1 MEKESVKDV
10 ILRYGVLLGKRNTER
25 QKTDFLRA
33 AQKQLEQAGF
43 PVDITCVSASL
54 MRRESVNM
62 YNLYAGDF
70 KKADVVFITY
80 YDTPLWQFYP
90 KEQKA
95 FDANWSRGNFLL
107 HTLLFL
113 CCMIAIAAF
122 LYLTVIPSLQK
133 HGFVSL
139 WGAVL
144 VLVCLFGFYG
154 IRHMRGGIAAG
165 NTMVRNSSSLIALFA
180 LACDLS
186 EQEKQHV
193 AFAMIDEGTR
203 SEYGLRMLQEYI
215 GKKRIQRVY
224 LDSIGNVGK
233 LQGFAD
239 RHILEGLHEKLAE
252 HAEWHD
258 LAEDKHAYG
267 DILLTSGSCD
277 NGCVSLKIEKRTDNS
292 DLEQQVIK
300 VIQVLKALMISCVS

>member
-1 MEKESVKDV
+1 
-10 ILRYGVLLGKRNTER
+10 
-25 QKTDFLRA
+25 
-33 AQKQLEQAGF
+33 
-43 PVDITCVSASL
+43 
-54 MRRESVNM
+54 
-62 YNLYAGDF
+62 
-70 KKADVVFITY
+70 
-80 YDTPLWQFYP
+80 
-90 KEQKA
+90 
-95 FDANWSRGNFLL
+95 
-107 HTLLFL
+107 
-113 CCMIAIAAF
+113 
-122 LYLTVIPSLQK
+122 
-133 HGFVSL
+133 
-139 WGAVL
+139 
-144 VLVCLFGFYG
+144 
-154 IRHMRGGIAAG
+154 
-165 NTMVRNSSSLIALFA
+165 MVRNSSSLIALFA

-239 RHILEGLHEKLAE
+239 RH
-252 HAEWHD
+252 
-258 LAEDKHAYG
+258 KHAYG